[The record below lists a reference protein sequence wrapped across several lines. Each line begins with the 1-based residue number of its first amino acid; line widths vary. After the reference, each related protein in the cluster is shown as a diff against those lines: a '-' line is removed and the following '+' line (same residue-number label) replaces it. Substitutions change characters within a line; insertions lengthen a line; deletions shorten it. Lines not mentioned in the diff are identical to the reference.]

1 MSTRNLASMIC
12 LALIV
17 TIVCAELTLT
27 TTPSLTQPALAAA
40 PPRPTLEPAAKPGC
54 RPGPT
59 GGSIELHV
67 QFPQTTRAFGWQDLW
82 TTVQWQDGRGN
93 WHDVEGW
100 RGTLDYIADGVG
112 VKTWWV
118 AKAQLGAGPF
128 RWQVTLGK
136 GGEPIVTSLP
146 FDLPDAVDQTVT
158 VEVSLGP

>member
-1 MSTRNLASMIC
+1 MSIRNLAFIVC

-17 TIVCAELTLT
+17 MIAYAGLTLM

-40 PPRPTLEPAAKPGC
+40 PPRPTSEPAG
-54 RPGPT
+54 RPAGTGRSAPT
-59 GGSIELHV
+59 GGYIELHV
-67 QFPQTTRAFGWQDLW
+67 QFPQTIRALGWQDLW

-100 RGTLDYIADGVG
+100 RGTLDYVADGVG

-128 RWQVTLGK
+128 RWRVTE
-136 GGEPIVTSLP
+136 GGNPLVTSSP
-146 FDLPDAVDQTVT
+146 FDLPDAANEKVT